1 MRDENED
8 RERSA
13 KARRADEIFEER
25 VRPSLR
31 AGTPLRAYVAI
42 DTDSGDFEIE
52 NCDLPGAIN
61 RLRERRP
68 EASVWV
74 RRVGSPVAHRLGGGG
89 RRRFREPKRAE
100 GKQEQAV

>member
-1 MRDENED
+1 MSDENKR

-13 KARRADEIFEER
+13 KARRADQIFEER

-31 AGTPLRAYVAI
+31 ADTPLRAYVAI
-42 DTDSGDFEIE
+42 DTASGDFEIE
-52 NCDLPGAIN
+52 ERDKRAAID

-74 RRVGSPVAHRLGGGG
+74 RRVGSATAHRFGGG
-89 RRRFREPKRAE
+89 RRFHSATTEAT
-100 GKQEQAV
+100 G